1 MLQNIVNKR
10 NDIIN
15 RQIIRR
21 AIINN
26 YSDNNIFISID
37 KFSDYGSRQV
47 TGYYGQNDNINQSN
61 FVSMVSSEL
70 NNEEDKNMDVSHK
83 LPLPNKK
90 VYKSLPYNSKPVS
103 NFKGTDKILHKFLL
117 IIKIFLF
124 YYKLCLNSL
133 WIKSR
138 CTRISLEIK

>member
-1 MLQNIVNKR
+1 MNKR

-21 AIINN
+21 AIVNDDSNI
-26 YSDNNIFISID
+26 NIFMSLD
-37 KFSDYGSRQV
+37 DFSNHGSREV
-47 TGYYGQNDNINQSN
+47 TGYYGKNNYIYPSN
-61 FVSMVSSEL
+61 FVSTVSSEL
-70 NNEEDKNMDVSHK
+70 NNEDDGNMYVSHQ

-103 NFKGTDKILHKFLL
+103 NIKGTDKILYNFFLT
-117 IIKIFLF
+117 IIKDFVIYF
-124 YYKLCLNSL
+124 KLCLNSF

-138 CTRISLEIK
+138 LCKYFAWD